1 MRPRSARRRV
11 ARKCRSMCS
20 TPDRFMSRE
29 DVLAERCGATGMRSR
44 RRGTSG
50 VHGGAE
56 RTPKPPPRQPNQLP
70 SNEPTAP
77 IHALE
82 ARAERAAGA
91 SIDTRA
97 PGDRSVLRRRDAEL
111 SGTRPEPPCDPS
123 DAGRRVRA
131 AGVAARQ
138 VSTGEPNGAGETER
152 AGRGSLATAPIAC
165 IMQIYR
171 RRVVGI
177 ARSPT
182 AGTTTFVRLERRA
195 PSRQRASSD
204 RMRKTTSSPPR
215 PWSRPLVADRR
226 DATALRTAG
235 AGRRSG
241 PSVSEGSRPTRLP

>member
-1 MRPRSARRRV
+1 MPIDVFDPGQIHVPGGRARGAVRGDGYAQQAPRHVRCPRGSRTDAET
-11 ARKCRSMCS
+11 SSS
-20 TPDRFMSRE
+20 T
-29 DVLAERCGATGMRSR
+29 AEPA
-44 RRGTSG
+44 
-50 VHGGAE
+50 
-56 RTPKPPPRQPNQLP
+56 P

-152 AGRGSLATAPIAC
+152 AGRESLATAPIAC
-165 IMQIYR
+165 IMQLHR
-171 RRVVGI
+171 RRVVRI

-182 AGTTTFVRLERRA
+182 AGTTTFVRLERRS

-215 PWSRPLVADRR
+215 PRSRPLVADRR